1 MSEVGGI
8 KSCVLT
14 KRPRQPVYAF
24 AIETAFFF
32 TPRTDTTADEKVCE
46 FRNGPNLVSS
56 HSNTMDALAD
66 DLKNKATLTKGA
78 AEKTTK
84 EAGTDVIDKKSKTK
98 ASVEGKLDVLVGE
111 LP

>member
-1 MSEVGGI
+1 
-8 KSCVLT
+8 
-14 KRPRQPVYAF
+14 
-24 AIETAFFF
+24 
-32 TPRTDTTADEKVCE
+32 
-46 FRNGPNLVSS
+46 
-56 HSNTMDALAD
+56 MDALAD